1 MNLYRG
7 NRESP
12 ARGQDRLVPPSVRVG
27 LVLIVGGLQLCVF
40 YITYILYSIIPYPF
54 YLDLETWLDRAVPY
68 IGWSWIIYYFGFIYI
83 TCWGA
88 AGIWTMPRWAL
99 RRTIS
104 VYAILVLFGGILHL
118 LIPSDSPWPL
128 VADLSAAQN
137 GFKSAFGIEPVA
149 GFPSMHAAMAVLP
162 AFISVFV
169 FRSFWTRAISI
180 ILAAA
185 VCISIVTAKEHW
197 AIDVPAGIVLGL
209 GMGWVWR
216 SYVWIPWQAV
226 TSVPTKMPVDAEF
239 NPEVQ

>member
-1 MNLYRG
+1 M
-7 NRESP
+7 
-12 ARGQDRLVPPSVRVG
+12 
-27 LVLIVGGLQLCVF
+27 
-40 YITYILYSIIPYPF
+40 
-54 YLDLETWLDRAVPY
+54 
-68 IGWSWIIYYFGFIYI
+68 
-83 TCWGA
+83 
-88 AGIWTMPRWAL
+88 
-99 RRTIS
+99 
-104 VYAILVLFGGILHL
+104 
-118 LIPSDSPWPL
+118 
-128 VADLSAAQN
+128 
-137 GFKSAFGIEPVA
+137 VA